1 MWISSRCAAGASGRR
16 RIEER
21 RTSTRLAPCSLVTAT
36 FARDDHR
43 AAHAS
48 GHEVAVR
55 DATLLGLFPTI
66 SSGTLLGYNRPLWR
80 MTLRRFAVGA
90 RLVPE
95 HYAAAG
101 G

>member
-1 MWISSRCAAGASGRR
+1 MY
-16 RIEER
+16 
-21 RTSTRLAPCSLVTAT
+21 RLGPCSRVTAT

-43 AAHAS
+43 AGHAS
-48 GHEVAVR
+48 GHEMVER
-55 DATLLGLFPTI
+55 DATLLGRSPTI
-66 SSGTLLGYNRPLWR
+66 SSGTLLGYNRRLWR